1 MAANDYTR
9 TVNITPLSTAYS
21 WDTPPSWITITQ
33 VGSSND
39 WTITLASNSGAARN
53 ATLTVR
59 HANTTTI
66 DTITVSQLGGVVANP
81 TATPVPPTPTPT
93 SGSGAG
99 PTATPVQPTATPQPT
114 PTFTFATNTTSN
126 NRFIFTTA
134 IQTADVYYTIQGDGE
149 SSPVTPS
156 NFSTSGISG
165 TNVSGPTVTNNNDV
179 FTGVYRFTKTFSPIN
194 TMNINCTVTAPPNT
208 FDTWYCTLET
218 GIPNNPTATP
228 LPTLFPTAT
237 PYVSGGGGSGGGC
250 HVAGELIT
258 LADGQTKLVEDIII
272 GDILLSIDFE
282 GLNISGEY
290 NDWKKTE
297 ETLVSE
303 YTSTVVTNVTI
314 LDFFR
319 YFNINAGLLKITEEH
334 PVLIK
339 DNLGDIYFKQ
349 VKDIVVN
356 DSLLN
361 ENNVWIK
368 IDSVELVT
376 VPEKFTT
383 YALDVEESDVYFA
396 NNIVVHNVESFEK
409 ELPL

>member
-99 PTATPVQPTATPQPT
+99 PTATPVQPTATP
-114 PTFTFATNTTSN
+114 
-126 NRFIFTTA
+126 
-134 IQTADVYYTIQGDGE
+134 
-149 SSPVTPS
+149 
-156 NFSTSGISG
+156 
-165 TNVSGPTVTNNNDV
+165 
-179 FTGVYRFTKTFSPIN
+179 
-194 TMNINCTVTAPPNT
+194 
-208 FDTWYCTLET
+208 
-218 GIPNNPTATP
+218 
-228 LPTLFPTAT
+228 
-237 PYVSGGGGSGGGC
+237 YVSGGGGGGGC

-258 LADGQTKLVEDIII
+258 LADGQTKLVEDILI

-409 ELPL
+409 EETL